1 MTKYTEYVKKYA
13 AEHKI
18 TYKEAMK
25 AASASYKE
33 SVGKGVEEPAP
44 VEVPK
49 VEPAKVEEPKV
60 EEPKYIMT
68 GCVANGFPVW
78 EDNVVTTKPKRVR
91 ASKAKGIVTKM
102 LDEDAGGAQHI
113 YPLDIVKVLKMDIK

>member
-1 MTKYTEYVKKYA
+1 MTKYTEYVKAYA
-13 AEHKI
+13 AEHKL

-33 SVGKGVEEPAP
+33 SAGKG

-49 VEPAKVEEPKV
+49 VEELKVEMP
-60 EEPKYIMT
+60 I
-68 GCVANGFPVW
+68 PVL
-78 EDNVVTTKPKRVR
+78 ESSTSEVVPIVKPKRVR

>member
-1 MTKYTEYVKKYA
+1 MTAYTDYVKKYA
-13 AEHKI
+13 AEHKL

-33 SVGKGVEEPAP
+33 SVGKGVE
-44 VEVPK
+44 VPK
-49 VEPAKVEEPKV
+49 VEELKVEMPIPVLEPSIS
-60 EEPKYIMT
+60 E
-68 GCVANGFPVW
+68 
-78 EDNVVTTKPKRVR
+78 VVPIVVSKPKRVR

>member
-1 MTKYTEYVKKYA
+1 MTKYTEFVKAYA
-13 AEHKI
+13 AEHKM

-25 AASASYKE
+25 AASASYK
-33 SVGKGVEEPAP
+33 SAGKGVESPVVAP
-44 VEVPK
+44 VEVP
-49 VEPAKVEEPKV
+49 VAV

-78 EDNVVTTKPKRVR
+78 EDNVVITKPKRVR

>member
-1 MTKYTEYVKKYA
+1 MTAYTDYVKKYA
-13 AEHKI
+13 AEHKM

-33 SVGKGVEEPAP
+33 SVGKGVE
-44 VEVPK
+44 VPK

-60 EEPKYIMT
+60 EEPKVEEPKYIMA

-78 EDNVVTTKPKRVR
+78 EDNVLITKPKRVR

-113 YPLDIVKVLKMDIK
+113 YPLDVVKVLKMDIK

>member
-1 MTKYTEYVKKYA
+1 MTAYTDYVKKYA

-49 VEPAKVEEPKV
+49 VEPVKVEVPA
-60 EEPKYIMT
+60 
-68 GCVANGFPVW
+68 VALEVSSSGV
-78 EDNVVTTKPKRVR
+78 KPKRVR

-113 YPLDIVKVLKMDIK
+113 YPLDVVKVLKMDIK